1 MRLRQKLSLRSTLIF
16 AITLGFVG
24 VGTYLL
30 FQFHTKELYYRKL
43 FERARLAAY
52 FYLEK
57 DEMTDGL
64 YKNIESQFN
73 KISKESIRL
82 YHANDKSIYV
92 NDTLDYTI
100 PENILNEVIK
110 HQAQSFT
117 VNGRQ
122 AASLFYKDNQGDFI
136 IVASGVDQT
145 GKQQL
150 GALRWMLLAFCLLGL
165 IFHYFLTSILAN
177 KTFRPFSKIIRKVN
191 EIKPQDLSVRL
202 EVPPGKP
209 DEMKNLIIT
218 FNYFL
223 ERLEKSM
230 MIQRDFLK
238 NASHELKTPLAVLIG
253 EIEVALHQPRTN
265 EQYKEFLD
273 SIKKDGLHL
282 KSIIEGLLTLSSLEI
297 PSQRQMQPIRIDE
310 VLWDVLGKKQIEYKD
325 VKISVDFKSVSDL
338 QELLIVDGNR
348 ELLFVAL
355 NNIIDNAIKFSHPKI
370 INIVAE
376 KVDRRLMLTVIDKGL
391 GIESEEKERIFEL
404 FYRSRHNNHIKGHG
418 IGLYL
423 MKQILDLHHIDL
435 KIKSE
440 PGIGTSVS
448 IILPLKSALK

>member
-1 MRLRQKLSLRSTLIF
+1 
-16 AITLGFVG
+16 
-24 VGTYLL
+24 
-30 FQFHTKELYYRKL
+30 
-43 FERARLAAY
+43 
-52 FYLEK
+52 
-57 DEMTDGL
+57 
-64 YKNIESQFN
+64 
-73 KISKESIRL
+73 
-82 YHANDKSIYV
+82 
-92 NDTLDYTI
+92 
-100 PENILNEVIK
+100 

-209 DEMKNLIIT
+209 DEMKNLITT

-297 PSQRQMQPIRIDE
+297 
-310 VLWDVLGKKQIEYKD
+310 
-325 VKISVDFKSVSDL
+325 
-338 QELLIVDGNR
+338 
-348 ELLFVAL
+348 
-355 NNIIDNAIKFSHPKI
+355 
-370 INIVAE
+370 
-376 KVDRRLMLTVIDKGL
+376 
-391 GIESEEKERIFEL
+391 
-404 FYRSRHNNHIKGHG
+404 
-418 IGLYL
+418 
-423 MKQILDLHHIDL
+423 
-435 KIKSE
+435 
-440 PGIGTSVS
+440 
-448 IILPLKSALK
+448 